1 MNALDLVLIA
11 GIALSALLAFARGF
25 VKEALSIAAWGGA
38 AMTALY
44 SLPYARPY
52 ARQLISNQTLAD
64 AAAGLTLF
72 IVSLIVYSILTSL
85 LAGRIKHSALSAIDR
100 ALGLLFGIFRGIIIA
115 CLAFIAFNW
124 AVPERDWPGF
134 VRDARTRPF
143 IAQGA
148 ELLKSLVPSETREK
162 SAAAANQAHQTIDQA
177 REAEALMRALT
188 SPNPTAAAP
197 AGGSAAA
204 TAGTAAKPSS
214 QAMGYKPQQRR
225 EMDQLMDSLK
235 DK

>member
-44 SLPYARPY
+44 GLNYARPY
-52 ARQLISNQTLAD
+52 ARQLITNQTLAD
-64 AAAGLTLF
+64 VAAGVALF
-72 IVSLIVYSILTSL
+72 VVSLIIYSILTSL
-85 LAGRIKHSALSAIDR
+85 LSGRIKHSALSAVDR
-100 ALGLLFGIFRGIIIA
+100 ALGLLFGIARGIVIA

-134 VRDARTRPF
+134 VREARTRPF

-148 ELLKSLVPSETREK
+148 ELLKSLVPSEAREK
-162 SAAAANQAHQTIDQA
+162 GAAAATQAQQTFEQA
-177 REAEALMRALT
+177 READALMRALT
-188 SPNPTAAAP
+188 NPNPTAAAP
-197 AGGSAAA
+197 GGAAA
-204 TAGTAAKPSS
+204 AGA
-214 QAMGYKPQQRR
+214 
-225 EMDQLMDSLK
+225 
-235 DK
+235 

>member
-38 AMTALY
+38 AVTALY
-44 SLPYARPY
+44 GLNYVRPY
-52 ARQLISNQTLAD
+52 ARQLITNQTLAD
-64 AAAGLTLF
+64 VAAGVALF
-72 IVSLIVYSILTSL
+72 VVSLIIYSILTSL
-85 LAGRIKHSALSAIDR
+85 LSGRIKHSTLSAVDR
-100 ALGLLFGIFRGIIIA
+100 ALGLLFGIVRGIIIA

-134 VRDARTRPF
+134 VREARTRPF

-148 ELLKSLVPSETREK
+148 ELLKSLVPSEAREK
-162 SAAAANQAHQTIDQA
+162 GAAAATQAATQAQQTVEQA

-188 SPNPTAAAP
+188 N
-197 AGGSAAA
+197 
-204 TAGTAAKPSS
+204 
-214 QAMGYKPQQRR
+214 
-225 EMDQLMDSLK
+225 
-235 DK
+235 